1 MFHIPERIH
10 KRPFIVGC
18 IVLGTVLLVSAGLI
32 AVLDIFGA
40 TSDLPV
46 VSVKASPEGNAVSGI
61 GISIPYI
68 PTSNLVVNPSF
79 EDVKYDQIYTVSGAT
94 TNSVFVL
101 PDKTLD
107 TYYADNFFVGGKIRI
122 MSLDENGEMIT
133 KLVSEVTGFE
143 MNQLGLW
150 NTLSV
155 PENTSEGQSILAFS
169 SSPSIS
175 VAIGSKGLLIS
186 GVTSAQPSVID
197 TGLTEDFAGIS
208 YIGDRF
214 FAATVNGSFLIS
226 TDGKAW
232 NTFSND
238 SSDPVL
244 IKTVSAIGKAGLAAG
259 ESGAV
264 LICSDGIVSR
274 VDSRTSE
281 TLNTSAGNG
290 STVLLAGE
298 NGALVTTSNGILFRA
313 LSREEMPGY
322 YEAVD
327 WISADYLNGVFV
339 LGGSNGELAVGSYS
353 AEDGKFSF
361 SSQTAKDASGAL
373 LAIRKIMLL
382 PSGEM
387 IILDSSG
394 SLYCSSTDSDSW
406 KRLSTQSK
414 NGIEAMGFS
423 DGKVIL
429 SQGISSQTT
438 QLFTCIRFADV
449 QSENTFRDGDMC
461 YIAASSASV
470 PSVSLS
476 DSGQEDKSAAAL
488 PTEDSSS
495 WQVFGEQT
503 MMETQDSAP
512 SGGGTSSLHLIGKP
526 SDQSKQ
532 PHYVSQ
538 VIAVKGDTP
547 FQAGSIYQIRVW
559 LKQSGIAKGE
569 VMAWISGNFTSVGTT
584 YTDVGSGW
592 RQYTY
597 TFALQSDV
605 TGTSTGEIRL
615 NIGFA
620 GEGELNID
628 GVYLGLEKTADS
640 VIPDTFSSAVIDASP
655 DLIRL
660 QNVAIGQSGIDSEAW
675 TLAGGNE
682 GLDNIDKK
690 TSASGVRSLESS
702 LKLVRDADSSPW
714 FVIGSSAS
722 EKEVNNFL
730 EYLCGSIQDP
740 YGKMRVENGM
750 AYPWSMQFPRI
761 AVEISDADGV
771 FSTDLQRSAYVNF
784 MMDVIKSSPYYSDVK
799 DKIVFLDGMNYEGG
813 IMLSSADY
821 HTSPLDITNQS
832 QDKGAN
838 LTSAE
843 AITLAYG
850 TYIDQIPRTPLHV
863 QQVSDEWIQSASIS
877 IGSVKTASDNQTI
890 YTELPVTAAD
900 CAAMLLSDIGNHTY
914 AVMANVPVSR
924 NPIYADTELQFSTGG
939 DSPESKLLSAVN
951 NRTLL
956 AATAFL
962 NDAVGGTSAQVLNS
976 TDGLK
981 TYAFK
986 REDTYYLVAANVTDK
1001 TIAFVLEA
1009 DWSLNGDDLFRYAS
1023 DGTLIQQTKLG
1034 QRGNRINLMPG
1045 QVIVARMPV

>member
-1 MFHIPERIH
+1 
-10 KRPFIVGC
+10 
-18 IVLGTVLLVSAGLI
+18 
-32 AVLDIFGA
+32 
-40 TSDLPV
+40 
-46 VSVKASPEGNAVSGI
+46 
-61 GISIPYI
+61 
-68 PTSNLVVNPSF
+68 
-79 EDVKYDQIYTVSGAT
+79 
-94 TNSVFVL
+94 
-101 PDKTLD
+101 
-107 TYYADNFFVGGKIRI
+107 
-122 MSLDENGEMIT
+122 
-133 KLVSEVTGFE
+133 
-143 MNQLGLW
+143 
-150 NTLSV
+150 
-155 PENTSEGQSILAFS
+155 
-169 SSPSIS
+169 
-175 VAIGSKGLLIS
+175 
-186 GVTSAQPSVID
+186 
-197 TGLTEDFAGIS
+197 
-208 YIGDRF
+208 
-214 FAATVNGSFLIS
+214 
-226 TDGKAW
+226 
-232 NTFSND
+232 
-238 SSDPVL
+238 
-244 IKTVSAIGKAGLAAG
+244 
-259 ESGAV
+259 
-264 LICSDGIVSR
+264 
-274 VDSRTSE
+274 
-281 TLNTSAGNG
+281 
-290 STVLLAGE
+290 
-298 NGALVTTSNGILFRA
+298 
-313 LSREEMPGY
+313 
-322 YEAVD
+322 
-327 WISADYLNGVFV
+327 
-339 LGGSNGELAVGSYS
+339 
-353 AEDGKFSF
+353 
-361 SSQTAKDASGAL
+361 
-373 LAIRKIMLL
+373 
-382 PSGEM
+382 
-387 IILDSSG
+387 
-394 SLYCSSTDSDSW
+394 
-406 KRLSTQSK
+406 
-414 NGIEAMGFS
+414 
-423 DGKVIL
+423 
-429 SQGISSQTT
+429 
-438 QLFTCIRFADV
+438 
-449 QSENTFRDGDMC
+449 
-461 YIAASSASV
+461 
-470 PSVSLS
+470 
-476 DSGQEDKSAAAL
+476 
-488 PTEDSSS
+488 
-495 WQVFGEQT
+495 
-503 MMETQDSAP
+503 
-512 SGGGTSSLHLIGKP
+512 
-526 SDQSKQ
+526 
-532 PHYVSQ
+532 
-538 VIAVKGDTP
+538 VKGDTP